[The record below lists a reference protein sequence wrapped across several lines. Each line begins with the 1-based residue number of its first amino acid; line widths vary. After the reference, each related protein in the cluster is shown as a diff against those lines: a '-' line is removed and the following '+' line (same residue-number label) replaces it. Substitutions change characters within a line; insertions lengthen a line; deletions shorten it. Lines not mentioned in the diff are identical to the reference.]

1 MPTIKKIRVNE
12 NKEGSFS
19 SEEKRCVMN
28 ESKFQAAADCAI
40 DLLRQKLFPALTY
53 HDVRHTL
60 DVVQACEQLAEAEG
74 VDEESRRLLL
84 MAAYF
89 HDTGLTA
96 IASTDQEAF
105 NAAREVHEARAAEI
119 AREVLPRFGFQAE
132 ELDIIDRLI
141 LATTWGHTPQD
152 LLEQIVSDADIS
164 SIGGETDYFLSTSD
178 GLRAELAAFGFENTD
193 KGWLENQKEFV
204 GAYDFHTASAHRL
217 FDENRLRNVAAIQTR
232 LNALDS

>member
-1 MPTIKKIRVNE
+1 MD
-12 NKEGSFS
+12 
-19 SEEKRCVMN
+19 
-28 ESKFQAAADCAI
+28 ESKFQAAADYAI

-105 NAAREVHEARAAEI
+105 NAARAVHEARGAEI
-119 AREVLPRFGFQAE
+119 AREVLPQFGFQAQ
-132 ELDIIDRLI
+132 ELEIISRLI
-141 LATTWGHTPQD
+141 LATKWNHAPQD
-152 LLEQIVSDADIS
+152 VLEKIISDADIS
-164 SIGGETDYFLSTSD
+164 SIGRESDYFIGTSYALRTELS
-178 GLRAELAAFGFENTD
+178 AFGFED
-193 KGWLENQKEFV
+193 VEIEKEWFENQKEFV
-204 GAYDFHTASAHRL
+204 GTYDFHTASAHRL
-217 FDENRLRNVAAIQTR
+217 FDENRLRNVDAIQTR